1 MKTPP
6 TVKLDNLSRNFSYRL
21 IDTRQIPMPDG
32 HVFVLT
38 LWETPRGTG
47 RRIQVRTL
55 DGAGLY
61 DTNDCIGY
69 ADAENRYYRWVES
82 ILPRGH
88 LPEVDRELVAALE
101 GGEPCE

>member
-6 TVKLDNLSRNFSYRL
+6 TVKLDDLSRTLAYRL
-21 IDTRQIPMPDG
+21 LETSSVPIADG
-32 HVFVLT
+32 HVFVVS
-38 LWETPRGTG
+38 LWETARQGG

-69 ADAENRYYRWVES
+69 GDAENRYYRWVES

-88 LPEVDRELVAALE
+88 LPEVERELVEALE
-101 GGEPCE
+101 GGK